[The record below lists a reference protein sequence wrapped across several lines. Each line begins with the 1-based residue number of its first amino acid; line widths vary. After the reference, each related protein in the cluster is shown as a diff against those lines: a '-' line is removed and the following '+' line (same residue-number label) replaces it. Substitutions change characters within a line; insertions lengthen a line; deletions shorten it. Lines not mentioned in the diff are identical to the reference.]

1 MKIKFLFLLVCLM
14 TLLKPV
20 HASYRDKI
28 TTESDLQAVIDK
40 VINTFRPRL
49 EEQGR
54 RFTIERDQYNPNISF
69 KTFRKSTKESGILI
83 SGNAQRFAGATS
95 DAIAFAICTQLGSLI
110 GGAPYQRVTG
120 GFGAVNGQAIYWAS
134 LKCFRKVFEN
144 DFNYM
149 GDTTNPEIRKK
160 CRATWGY
167 KNRDNEAVQL
177 CERTAQAGLDLAKIS
192 ADYVNSNASI
202 LNKDKKIVFLTN
214 TQNLLPQCKL
224 DTIMAGA
231 LCKKD
236 VSSQVSFY
244 NDGQGVCT
252 RKSLQNKEGVRPL
265 CWYRPQR
272 QDLYRYEKPLDIKQN
287 LLNYLIKGNLEVVR
301 EALDN
306 EHFRQNNRV
315 AGSPNS
321 ALHNAVILRDKAMVK
336 LLLQYEGASVNF
348 NNPKDIFNE
357 AFSPIALAVKKN
369 YPEILKMLLDVQ
381 NPFLWSKDKN
391 GKSLVDLINTLPDSE
406 SVSLLRNIFST
417 AKLRKNLV
425 SLAKENRLDDIKKV
439 FAADRYYYN
448 DPLDKWEAIKVA
460 IRENHN
466 EVAKFILQRAYLKY
480 EGKDL
485 LEIALKSN
493 NQGLADFIK
502 TEIERERVQSSLN
515 YSIENK
521 LDLDSKFESLIQ
533 SPLVSMNANFNFR
546 IKHNDYDS
554 PLTYGHLL
562 TVSLFKNNFEKFKKV
577 LKHKDINVDS
587 SSNRARSLLN
597 QIHRIS
603 EKQFSYIDKEHKKL
617 IGKNLSEFLHHS
629 NQLTTRKGI
638 YLSIVYENIEDVES
652 ILTSASRKMINQDR
666 FKYFTKT
673 SDEIRRR
680 LVHSDK
686 FDIHERQDEIDSES
700 ILGLAIKAN
709 DIDLAIELM
718 TIRDVDINGTTT
730 CYLEDCRY
738 TSTLATNPFGHAL
751 KSGDQGLINFFM
763 DRDDLLFN
771 GTFNTPLSAAV
782 ESNNIDTLE
791 MILEDSRLNRNN
803 VRILSKI
810 VHRENYKMLKL
821 VLKSKYK
828 LIFSKWELEYAIE
841 VAQKNKLKKFERYL
855 KRALRKRY

>member
-1 MKIKFLFLLVCLM
+1 MKSNFLFLLLCLL
-14 TLLKPV
+14 TLLNSA
-20 HASYRDKI
+20 HANYREKI
-28 TTESDLQAVIDK
+28 TTESELQAVIDK
-40 VINTFRPRL
+40 VINTFRPEL
-49 EEQGR
+49 EEGGR

-69 KTFRKSTKESGILI
+69 KTFRKSSKESGILI
-83 SGNAQRFAGATS
+83 SGKAQRFAGTTS

-120 GFGAVNGQAIYWAS
+120 GLGAVNGQAIYWAS

-192 ADYVNSNASI
+192 AGYASSYASVSK
-202 LNKDKKIVFLTN
+202 KDKKVVFLTN
-214 TQNLLPQCKL
+214 TENLLPQCKL

-231 LCKKD
+231 LCKED
-236 VSSQVSFY
+236 VDSQVSFF
-244 NDGQGVCT
+244 NEGQGVCT

-265 CWYRPQR
+265 CWYRPER

-287 LLNYLIKGNLEVVR
+287 LLNYLIKGNLEAAR
-301 EALDN
+301 EGLDN
-306 EHFRQNNRV
+306 EYIRPNSRV
-315 AGSPNS
+315 DESPNH

-381 NPFLWSKDKN
+381 NPYLWTKDKN
-391 GKSLVDLINTLPDSE
+391 GKNLVDLINTLPDSE

-439 FAADRYYYN
+439 FAADRYYFN

-460 IRENHN
+460 IKENHN
-466 EVAKFILQRAYLKY
+466 EVAKFFLQRTYLDYK
-480 EGKDL
+480 GKEL
-485 LEIALKSN
+485 LEIALTNN
-493 NQGLADFIK
+493 NQDVAELIR
-502 TEIERERVQSSLN
+502 TEIDRENAQSSLN
-515 YSIENK
+515 YSIKNTLY
-521 LDLDSKFESLIQ
+521 LDPKFESLIQ
-533 SPLVSMNANFNFR
+533 SPLVSMNANLSFW

-554 PLTYGHLL
+554 PMTSGHLL
-562 TVSLFKNNFEKFKKV
+562 TVSLFKNSFEKFKKV

-587 SSNRARSLLN
+587 NSNRARSLLN
-597 QIHRIS
+597 QIYKIS

-673 SDEIRRR
+673 SNEIRRL
-680 LVHSDK
+680 LVRSDK

-709 DIDLAIELM
+709 DIDLAFELL

-730 CYLEDCRY
+730 CYLEDCSYRGVI
-738 TSTLATNPFGHAL
+738 ATNPFGHAL
-751 KSGDQGLINFFM
+751 KSGDQGLINYFM
-763 DRDDLLFN
+763 DREDLLFN
-771 GTFNTPLSAAV
+771 GTFNTPLEAAV
-782 ESNNIDTLE
+782 DSKNIEILKV
-791 MILEDSRLNRNN
+791 ILEDSRLNRNN
-803 VRILSKI
+803 VQILTSI
-810 VHRENYKMLKL
+810 VLQENYKMLKL

-828 LIFSKWELEYAIE
+828 LNFSKSNLEYAIE
-841 VAQKNKLKKFERYL
+841 VAQSDGLKKFERYL